1 MTNVVYLLKVLIY
14 SDNLNTSILYGNSL
28 RSLTV
33 TSGSALVGNL
43 SSV

>member
-1 MTNVVYLLKVLIY
+1 MTNVVYLLKILIY
-14 SDNLNTSILYGNSL
+14 SDNLHTSILYGNSL

-33 TSGSALVGNL
+33 TSESILAGDP